1 MRAQGFV
8 VRRVGLWL
16 VVMLLALALAGCG
29 RWSRDG
35 GEAPAPLPEFTPVAV
50 PQALWTRS
58 IGQAGDRYLWQI
70 QPGVLDDRIVV
81 ADAQG
86 RVSALQRA
94 SGQRVWDQRLRGVR
108 VSAGVS
114 VGAGV
119 ALLGTLEG
127 EVLALNLDDGQ
138 ELWRTRLTSEVLALS
153 AVGSGGV
160 TVARTNDGRLHAF
173 DGVSGAMLWSM
184 QRETPALSL
193 RGAHQPQMLPGRVL
207 AGFDNGRLLML
218 GLGRG
223 NVLWEFMVAA
233 PQGRSDLERLV
244 DIDGYIPVQRG
255 VAYASAYQGRLV
267 ALALDE
273 GERIWERSFSSYQ
286 GGAIDAEADI
296 LVVTADD
303 SHLWGLDAGNGG
315 DLWQQNSLR
324 LRGVSA
330 PVAVGNGQIVVG
342 DFQGYLYW
350 ISTEDGG
357 FLARL
362 RVASAPII
370 SRPVLHDGVLY
381 VLTGNG
387 RLAAVP
393 AQVLAASDS

>member
-1 MRAQGFV
+1 MRVQSCV
-8 VRRVGLWL
+8 VCRVGVWL
-16 VVMLLALALAGCG
+16 VVMLLVLALAGCG
-29 RWSRDG
+29 RWSRDA
-35 GEAPAPLPEFTPVAV
+35 GEAPAPLPEFTPVAE
-50 PQALWTRS
+50 PQAVWTRS
-58 IGQAGDRYLWQI
+58 IGRAGDRYLWKV
-70 QPGVLDDRIVV
+70 QPGVLDDRVVV

-86 RVSALQRA
+86 RVSALQPA
-94 SGQRVWDQRLRGVR
+94 SGQRLWEQRLRDVR

-127 EVLALNLDDGQ
+127 DVVALNLDDGQ
-138 ELWRTRLTSEVLALS
+138 ELWRSRLTSEVLALS

-160 TVARTNDGRLHAF
+160 AVARTNDGRLHAF

-193 RGAHQPQMLPGRVL
+193 RGTHQPQMLPGRVL
-207 AGFDNGRLLML
+207 AGFDTGRLLML

-233 PQGRSDLERLV
+233 PQGRSELERLV

-267 ALALDE
+267 ALTLDS

-286 GGAIDAEADI
+286 GGAIDPDADI
-296 LVVTADD
+296 LVMTADD
-303 SHLWGLDAGNGG
+303 SHLWGLDANNGG
-315 DLWQQNSLR
+315 DLWQQSGLR
-324 LRGVSA
+324 LRSVSA

-342 DFQGYLYW
+342 DFEGYLHW
-350 ISTEDGG
+350 LSVEDGG

-362 RVASAPII
+362 RLASAPVV
-370 SRPVLHDGVLY
+370 SRPVVHDGVLY
-381 VLTGNG
+381 VLTANG
-387 RLAAVP
+387 RLSAVP
-393 AQVLAASDS
+393 AQVSAALDS